1 MSKYFVDNLTHWEKM
16 IIYAPTNNNEIERDM
31 IKSEDFKKNL
41 SAMENAA
48 QDVEQALNKI
58 TKENGL
64 DASEAINVLQLLVA
78 KAIIEEN
85 EKAGGGV
92 ILAVIRDFTFKMKL
106 FLMKHLPEEECR
118 DLLEMDIKNSMMGS

>member
-1 MSKYFVDNLTHWEKM
+1 
-16 IIYAPTNNNEIERDM
+16 M